1 MRTRKSVQPSGSGRR
16 VYFCPEGAYCVEHLN
31 FGWCS
36 VSDVTL
42 IWMHL
47 DADPDLDASRQLLS
61 ILRAWRMSYRPDLYV
76 GVLVVA
82 GYSPVVD
89 LNCVFNS
96 PAQGWMEEQPNP
108 SITNALTGIW
118 SNPHSRNKTIG
129 SFGATLSYRC
139 NLVIQRQVE
148 SEQGSLWLLF
158 WSLLYFS
165 RLVGGVRTYGFQV
178 DGTLHVLHQR
188 PFVILHFG
196 V

>member
-1 MRTRKSVQPSGSGRR
+1 MSV
-16 VYFCPEGAYCVEHLN
+16 CPM
-31 FGWCS
+31 
-36 VSDVTL
+36 SDVTL

-47 DADPDLDASRQLLS
+47 DADPDPDASKQLLS

-96 PAQGWMEEQPNP
+96 SAQGRMEEQPNP
-108 SITNALTGIW
+108 SITNALIGIW

-139 NLVIQRQVE
+139 NLVKETCIERI
-148 SEQGSLWLLF
+148 LLIYNF
-158 WSLLYFS
+158 LEILKILSKIGHIYRYTW
-165 RLVGGVRTYGFQV
+165 R
-178 DGTLHVLHQR
+178 
-188 PFVILHFG
+188 VIPVCTKF
-196 V
+196 